1 MFYKARNNTLYQDV
15 VNQICQIILDGQIKK
30 GELLPSEKNLCDQ
43 FGVSRTTVRE
53 ALSILSQMK
62 VIKTIRGK
70 GSIVISD
77 DFAYL
82 NEGFRS
88 KIMKFKSDFNCAV
101 QARQLLEPQIA
112 ALAAQTATKRDIE
125 DLQEIND
132 RCERKRKEGTVTTE
146 DLRMFH
152 IRMAEVSQN
161 PVLISFIETLIAMCD
176 AGPETRMQVPNPSV
190 KAAGTINATHE
201 QILKA
206 VRERNSQDAYFYM
219 RENLKDFYING
230 LNESET

>member
-15 VNQICQIILDGQIKK
+15 VDQICQIILDGQIKK
-30 GELLPSEKNLCDQ
+30 GELLPSEKKLCDQ

-88 KIMKFKSDFNCAV
+88 KIMKYETDFNCAV

-112 ALAAQTATKRDIE
+112 ALAAQTATKKDID

-132 RCERKRKEGTVTTE
+132 RCEKKRQEGTITTA
-146 DLRMFH
+146 DLRIFH
-152 IRMAEVSQN
+152 IRMAEITQN
-161 PVLISFIETLIAMCD
+161 PVLVSFIETLIAMCD
-176 AGPETRMQVPNPSV
+176 AGPETLLQIPNPSV
-190 KAAGTINATHE
+190 QTAFSINATHE
-201 QILKA
+201 RILQA
-206 VRERNSQDAYFYM
+206 VKEKNAQDAYFYM
-219 RENLKDFYING
+219 RENLKDFYVNSV
-230 LNESET
+230 NEC